1 MYSIVVLSVLLG
13 TVTCLVGWRPCPTPP
28 PALPAG
34 EAGAELCTSA
44 IPLLLGRSVCL
55 KPRAEREV
63 GVAETPRSWRRGDVP
78 LRPELAGGTRHS
90 GAAVEQVGQT
100 GINTARAG
108 VLMPRFGPVT
118 AIFTV
123 VPVSSIATGS
133 IAVDYGNLVARPR
146 ADAETWRCTAAT
158 TATIQC
164 LWTRHDER
172 YSADDGGRLSGRD
185 EDEKR
190 GTAAGHRPT
199 GWPDSARRGGRG
211 GGIMQMRERGAA
223 RGHGRN
229 KFRRPTR
236 TPGDGGAKFGGRPRG
251 VVRAGKGRGRDAQE
265 CHQCV
270 PRASPPP
277 LHSAC

>member
-118 AIFTV
+118 AIFTEWCQC
-123 VPVSSIATGS
+123 PPLQRDQSRSTT
-133 IAVDYGNLVARPR
+133 
-146 ADAETWRCTAAT
+146 ETWWLARGLT
-158 TATIQC
+158 Q
-164 LWTRHDER
+164 
-172 YSADDGGRLSGRD
+172 
-185 EDEKR
+185 KR
-190 GTAAGHRPT
+190 G
-199 GWPDSARRGGRG
+199 
-211 GGIMQMRERGAA
+211 
-223 RGHGRN
+223 
-229 KFRRPTR
+229 
-236 TPGDGGAKFGGRPRG
+236 
-251 VVRAGKGRGRDAQE
+251 DA
-265 CHQCV
+265 
-270 PRASPPP
+270 PPPP
-277 LHSAC
+277 LPRSSVCGQGTTSGTARTTAAVCRGGTRTKKEAPRQGTGLRDGRTALGVGGEEAASCR